1 MREPEL
7 SYCLWH
13 QPGVWAYHPCIEFAM
28 TRTEAFAAAR
38 SARHADLP
46 SEVLLIEDDAL
57 NRQLVAELL
66 ALRGRGRL
74 RLTQA
79 PDLRSGLAR
88 LREHSYELVLLDTK
102 LPEASALHALR
113 AVGALAPKS
122 GIVPHDGYLSPQAR
136 SEAAARGC
144 YDVVVRGE
152 LNALWR
158 ALNDTLSGEGR

>member
-1 MREPEL
+1 M
-7 SYCLWH
+7 
-13 QPGVWAYHPCIEFAM
+13 A
-28 TRTEAFAAAR
+28 RTEAFAGALSAPHWDPPAR
-38 SARHADLP
+38 
-46 SEVLLIEDDAL
+46 VLLIEDDAL

-66 ALRGRGRL
+66 AMRGRGQL

-88 LREHSYELVLLDTK
+88 LREQSYDLVLLDTR

-122 GIVPHDGYLSPQAR
+122 RIVPHDGYLSPQAR

-158 ALNDTLSGEGR
+158 ALNDVLLGEGR